1 MTITT
6 IAIGG
11 NSYISYASVPEADA
25 YLAVDPVRGAT
36 WAGLTTDQKGANL
49 VAATNRLDLLD
60 YSGTKVVATQAN
72 DWPRENAFCNGV
84 AVTDTDVPLEIQNA
98 TILIAGSIALD
109 ASQADAGTSGSNI
122 KRVEAGSAV
131 VEFFRP
137 TIPGLALQDETAFQ
151 LVRCLL
157 ASAVGQ
163 TGLGNSLVSGTTGVN
178 ASSAF
183 EDREAPGLSEG
194 LP

>member
-6 IAIGG
+6 ISIGA
-11 NSYISYASVPEADA
+11 NNYVSYASVAEADA
-25 YLAVDPVRGAT
+25 YLAVDPVRGTT

-60 YSGTKVVATQAN
+60 YSGEKLSTSQLN
-72 DWPRENAFCNGV
+72 QWPRQNAFCNGV
-84 AVTDTDVPLEIQNA
+84 AVTDTDVPPEIENA

-109 ASQADAGTSGSNI
+109 ATQADAGTSGSNI

-163 TGLGNSLVSGTTGVN
+163 TGLASGLVSGTTGVN
-178 ASSAF
+178 ATSAF